1 MLHKVP
7 PVFFRKLW
15 VTAFKLSQVHNCI
28 WRRFQLHSL
37 ELKRD
42 RLGAGNLGVEVLVFA
57 KMVRKKK
64 GPNTG
69 YIKLSHVGSSLY
81 LCDLTERRRGQV
93 VKLAGLTRSY
103 STSLVW
109 HAWALSSSLR
119 RQHWIALSF

>member
-1 MLHKVP
+1 MVRIRLACPCLGNLNYLMLHKVP

-57 KMVRKKK
+57 KMVRKKR
-64 GPNTG
+64 GPT
-69 YIKLSHVGSSLY
+69 
-81 LCDLTERRRGQV
+81 
-93 VKLAGLTRSY
+93 LAILN
-103 STSLVW
+103 
-109 HAWALSSSLR
+109 
-119 RQHWIALSF
+119 